1 MDIMSHNNR
10 PIVVDI
16 CWTLYNSNTTYD
28 FLDQVIHEKAY
39 KRLRAFFRY
48 RFVHYINLGLLKIFH
63 VDIQRWLA
71 MRFLS
76 AIRPEVIKQMAVEFV
91 KIYLERRKIMESWNI
106 IAGRKIIIASGTIKP
121 IADAVAEELGAL
133 AVYSGDV
140 FKRDIIKN
148 YSEYDIITDNISDL
162 PLIQKANKAYIVTY
176 NNESRWDKLSI
187 KNVEYIANE
196 FSRY

>member
-1 MDIMSHNNR
+1 
-10 PIVVDI
+10 
-16 CWTLYNSNTTYD
+16 
-28 FLDQVIHEKAY
+28 
-39 KRLRAFFRY
+39 
-48 RFVHYINLGLLKIFH
+48 
-63 VDIQRWLA
+63 
-71 MRFLS
+71 
-76 AIRPEVIKQMAVEFV
+76 MAVEFV